1 LYTLI
6 SDIYQL
12 YFRGFSK
19 FYKVDNKFSA
29 GRKKMGEKILI
40 VDDSEVNRRLLFR
53 ILKKEG
59 YELIEARD
67 GEEAIEIAFQELPD
81 LILLDIMMPKKDG
94 YEVCAEIKSK
104 SYMENIPIIFLSGK
118 SRTEDKIKGLDLGGA
133 DYVTKP
139 FERGEVLARVKA
151 QLKIH
156 NLNKK
161 LMEVNESL
169 VKKQKQIEEDLK
181 AAAEIQG
188 CLLPSEAS
196 KVKFF
201 DISWKFMPCEKIG
214 GDIFNFF
221 QLDEEHWAFYIVD
234 VSGHGVPSAMMAVS
248 ISQIM
253 QPRMGFILKKS
264 INSRPYYEIVT
275 PAEVLSKLDREYPFT
290 RFDKF
295 FTMSYLIVNK
305 NNGILKYSN
314 AGHPPPVLIRQDGS
328 LEFLK
333 EGGTIIGMGG
343 ITPFEEGK
351 KQLKIGDKLLLYTD
365 GIMEYQNSKGNFYG
379 KDRFYNELQ
388 KSKDQPVCTIIEKVI
403 DSMMKFGSNI
413 RPQDDV
419 SLLGIEF
426 KGEKDYQP
434 YEM

>member
-1 LYTLI
+1 
-6 SDIYQL
+6 
-12 YFRGFSK
+12 
-19 FYKVDNKFSA
+19 
-29 GRKKMGEKILI
+29 M
-40 VDDSEVNRRLLFR
+40 
-53 ILKKEG
+53 
-59 YELIEARD
+59 
-67 GEEAIEIAFQELPD
+67 
-81 LILLDIMMPKKDG
+81 
-94 YEVCAEIKSK
+94 
-104 SYMENIPIIFLSGK
+104 
-118 SRTEDKIKGLDLGGA
+118 
-133 DYVTKP
+133 
-139 FERGEVLARVKA
+139 LARVKA